1 MEDNTDQKGMVGGG
15 DGYRGVPVHSQVMK
29 IKQEIEKIKH
39 PSLQQAEMRR
49 VLLRGF
55 ARERSPSPLG
65 LTERPIPVGN
75 A

>member
-1 MEDNTDQKGMVGGG
+1 MEKGIDGG
-15 DGYRGVPVHSQVMK
+15 DGGYRGVPVHSQVMK
-29 IKQEIEKIKH
+29 IKQEMEKIKH

-55 ARERSPSPLG
+55 AGRERSPSPLG
-65 LTERPIPVGN
+65 PIPVGN